1 MRHNEPEP
9 MTTLSPMV
17 TPPFTV
23 TQPPIQTLLPTV
35 MGLPYSSPALRMSAS
50 SGCPALNRLYA
61 RPEDDVV
68 AEADVAL
75 VEHDELIIRIEVFAQ
90 IDMAAVVAA
99 EGRLD
104 P

>member
-1 MRHNEPEP
+1 

-50 SGCPALNRLYA
+50 SGWPALNRLT
-61 RPEDDVV
+61 RGPSMT
-68 AEADVAL
+68 L
-75 VEHDELIIRIEVFAQ
+75 SPKRTSHWSST
-90 IDMAAVVAA
+90 MSS
-99 EGRLD
+99 
-104 P
+104 